1 MAKDSDKRLIKRH
14 DLDVGSFYFY
24 KNYMVAEVKEGIAF
38 TYENAPEMLQLA
50 KEYFGDKT
58 PFVYIT
64 NRVNSYSFNPTAHFK
79 TAAMFPN
86 LMGYATVTYDDINHE
101 IAEMEKTFM
110 NRPVKNFKILE
121 DAIAW
126 AEELIVKD

>member
-1 MAKDSDKRLIKRH
+1 MAKDSNRKLIKRH
-14 DLDVGSFYFY
+14 DLEVGSFYFY
-24 KNYMVAEVKEGIAF
+24 SNYMVAEIKEGIAF
-38 TYENAPEMLQLA
+38 DYENATEMLHLA
-50 KEYFGDKT
+50 KEYFNNKT

-86 LMGYATVTYDDINHE
+86 LRGYATVTYDTINHE
-101 IAEMEKTFM
+101 IAQMEETFM
-110 NRPVKNFKILE
+110 NRPVGNFKILE
-121 DAIAW
+121 DAVTW